1 MMDYRIIDG
10 AENMKMEDI
19 QRLLKIT
26 EELAESI
33 CRMHLTHPG
42 VDVAGILQRIS

>member
-19 QRLLKIT
+19 QRLLKMACI
-26 EELAESI
+26 ENLVLS
-33 CRMHLTHPG
+33 
-42 VDVAGILQRIS
+42 